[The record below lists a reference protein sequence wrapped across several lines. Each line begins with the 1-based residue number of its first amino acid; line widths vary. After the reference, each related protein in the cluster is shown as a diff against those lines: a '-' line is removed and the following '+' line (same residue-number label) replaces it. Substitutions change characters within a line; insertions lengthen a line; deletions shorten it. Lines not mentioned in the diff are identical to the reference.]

1 MGKNKK
7 LSNAKLAVVMMMS
20 INAYAGSVES
30 DLSSIAIQTQKHL
43 PAQVAEGVTATA
55 MASIGKNITMQ
66 YRLSMDSKTF
76 KKDKTI
82 LNDLVK
88 SSIATQCSNPQ
99 MRGLIN
105 RGAMLNYMFHD
116 SNGVLL
122 AEIPVNQEICKRN
135 NL

>member
-1 MGKNKK
+1 MKYK
-7 LSNAKLAVVMMMS
+7 LILLFSLTTSVF
-20 INAYAGSVES
+20 AGSVES
-30 DLSSIAIQTQKHL
+30 DLTSIAVQTQKYL

-76 KKDKTI
+76 KKDKTL

-88 SSIATQCSNPQ
+88 SSISTQCSNPQ
-99 MRGLIN
+99 MRSLIN
-105 RGAMLNYMFHD
+105 RGAILNYMFHD
-116 SNGVLL
+116 NSGILL
-122 AEIPVNQEICKRN
+122 AEIPVNQDICKRN

>member
-1 MGKNKK
+1 MKYKFIFLMLFSAN
-7 LSNAKLAVVMMMS
+7 VF
-20 INAYAGSVES
+20 AGSVES
-30 DLSSIAIQTQKHL
+30 DLSSIAVQTQKHL

-99 MRGLIN
+99 MRSLIN
-105 RGAMLNYMFHD
+105 RGAILNYMFHD
-116 SNGVLL
+116 SGGVLL